1 MQAIFFYNRQSVLIG
16 FFSSSHDLLKIYF
29 TYSCEI
35 MSSHLQFTRD
45 WGYESDDKNF
55 EYVKGST
62 N

>member
-1 MQAIFFYNRQSVLIG
+1 MKAIFFLQSAEC
-16 FFSSSHDLLKIYF
+16 FNHFSSSHDLLKIHF
-29 TYSCEI
+29 TYSREI

-45 WGYESDDKNF
+45 CGYESDDKNF